1 MLLMPRG
8 GAAILYLCL
17 GSNQIVSRVTVT
29 YSRVGPRAR
38 IAARFSLGSQLLHL
52 IAGVYRW
59 KERHSH
65 MKTLTITN
73 ICLPI
78 AAMILTVALAIPA
91 AAGDLVPFKGTMQG
105 HDTDTPC
112 SPPQSQC
119 VVVTTTGTGIGTH
132 LGDFS
137 FTQVAKV
144 NRAAR
149 TSAGS
154 AHWIAANGDSI
165 DTTFTGSAE
174 LTATPGVISITEI
187 HTITGGTGRFSGA
200 QGSFTVE
207 RLASGVTFLTSGS
220 FHGTI
225 TSPGAAH

>member
-8 GAAILYLCL
+8 GAAILYLGL

-29 YSRVGPRAR
+29 YSRVGPREAH
-38 IAARFSLGSQLLHL
+38 SGDW
-52 IAGVYRW
+52 AGVYRW

-65 MKTLTITN
+65 MKTLTITD

-137 FTQVAKV
+137 FTQVHKV
-144 NRAAR
+144 NRAAG
-149 TSAGS
+149 TGAGS
-154 AHWIAANGDSI
+154 AHC
-165 DTTFTGSAE
+165 
-174 LTATPGVISITEI
+174 
-187 HTITGGTGRFSGA
+187 
-200 QGSFTVE
+200 
-207 RLASGVTFLTSGS
+207 
-220 FHGTI
+220 
-225 TSPGAAH
+225 SPGRSSLRTAISKHRFARTSEGVQSSFSFARRQEGPLLAFGD

>member
-1 MLLMPRG
+1 
-8 GAAILYLCL
+8 
-17 GSNQIVSRVTVT
+17 
-29 YSRVGPRAR
+29 
-38 IAARFSLGSQLLHL
+38 
-52 IAGVYRW
+52 
-59 KERHSH
+59 
-65 MKTLTITN
+65 MKTTTRSN
-73 ICLPI
+73 IYLPL
-78 AAMILTVALAIPA
+78 AALILAALAIPA
-91 AAGDLVPFKGTMQG
+91 AAQQQVPFKGTLQG
-105 HDTDTPC
+105 SDNTATHGTII
-112 SPPQSQC
+112 
-119 VVVTTTGTGIGTH
+119 TTGTGIGTH

-144 NRAAR
+144 NRAAG

-165 DTTFTGSAE
+165 DTTFTGSGE

-220 FHGTI
+220 FRGTI